1 MVSLMEERAPAPVQ
15 RCWAADLSYS
25 RCDRVSSVGTLHL
38 PLRCCKVQSSRQ
50 SGQLVALPYR
60 CAVFSGVLDDM
71 ASAAVAFHETI
82 VDSGGTTFDR

>member
-38 PLRCCKVQSSRQ
+38 PLGCYKVQSSRQ

-60 CAVFSGVLDDM
+60 CAVFSGVPDGM